1 MSTASTAVVAA
12 RSRFA
17 TWQTET
23 ARRSQAAANRVTAH
37 LGAVLIVVGAVGM
50 IGGALLVGVWLAGL
64 TIMGEA
70 GFAFWVGLNRDD
82 GEHLPVRGART
93 VVQVLDDERIRE

>member
-1 MSTASTAVVAA
+1 VVVARA
-12 RSRFA
+12 QLAAWRVEA
-17 TWQTET
+17 
-23 ARRSQAAANRVTAH
+23 ARRAHATADRVTAH
-37 LGAVLIVVGAVGM
+37 LGAVLIVAGAVGM

-64 TIMGEA
+64 TIMAEA

-93 VVQVLDDERIRE
+93 VAQVLDDELLRE